1 MKPIELT
8 EEIFEQEVLKATVP
22 VLVDFWA
29 VWCGPCK
36 AISPIVEEFAAEYE
50 GKLKV
55 GKVDVDNHQQIA
67 MKYGIR
73 SMPTL
78 LIFKGG
84 KVVEQIVGAA
94 PKKILAEKI
103 SKHLN

>member
-1 MKPIELT
+1 MKPIDLT
-8 EEIFEQEVLKATVP
+8 EATFEQEVLKAKVP

-36 AISPIVEEFAAEYE
+36 TIAPIVEEFAAEYD

-55 GKVDVDNHQQIA
+55 GKVDVDNHHQIA
-67 MKYGIR
+67 MQYGIR

-78 LIFKGG
+78 LVFKDG
-84 KVVEQIVGAA
+84 KVVDQIVGAA
-94 PKKILAEKI
+94 PKRILAEKL